1 MDTYQRRMV
10 DATPAA
16 DLWVPSWLLWS
27 NDTSAECWSW
37 IFWKHHFG
45 VPSIE
50 DTGTNLDTYFHIF
63 LSIKRHGL
71 RDILYNDIII
81 WYVTCIYIHTYT
93 AFTFLLPMGLVS
105 PHRSTHITNILF
117 LKSARKGG
125 GGAHFREKIV
135 EVSLGW
141 WIDWQ
146 NVGKS
151 WMIRSAPAVLLIFE
165 GIRDG
170 RHENK
175 ATEISFLSSEYIGN
189 DEIWARDDLLPNYR
203 WGAMQ
208 SSASFQCKQPSS
220 KLACKDLRCKGQHQQ
235 QQHQQP
241 SCHVVPSE

>member
-81 WYVTCIYIHTYT
+81 WYVTCIYTYLYSLYFS
-93 AFTFLLPMGLVS
+93 FTNGFGVPTQVDPFL
-105 PHRSTHITNILF
+105 TNILF
-117 LKSARKGG
+117 LETARKGG

-135 EVSLGW
+135 EVDPLVGLM
-141 WIDWQ
+141 DWLAECWKELDDTQ
-146 NVGKS
+146 CP
-151 WMIRSAPAVLLIFE
+151 RCFA
-165 GIRDG
+165 
-170 RHENK
+170 H
-175 ATEISFLSSEYIGN
+175 
-189 DEIWARDDLLPNYR
+189 IWRYQR
-203 WGAMQ
+203 W
-208 SSASFQCKQPSS
+208 
-220 KLACKDLRCKGQHQQ
+220 
-235 QQHQQP
+235 
-241 SCHVVPSE
+241 

>member
-81 WYVTCIYIHTYT
+81 WYVTCIYTYLYSLYFSFTNGFGVPTQVDPYNKHPVET
-93 AFTFLLPMGLVS
+93 ACQERWRRCPFSRENRGGLVGLMDWLAECWEELDDTQC
-105 PHRSTHITNILF
+105 PLF
-117 LKSARKGG
+117 CSYLKVSEMVDMRTKPPKY
-125 GGAHFREKIV
+125 HF
-135 EVSLGW
+135 
-141 WIDWQ
+141 
-146 NVGKS
+146 
-151 WMIRSAPAVLLIFE
+151 
-165 GIRDG
+165 
-170 RHENK
+170 
-175 ATEISFLSSEYIGN
+175 
-189 DEIWARDDLLPNYR
+189 
-203 WGAMQ
+203 
-208 SSASFQCKQPSS
+208 
-220 KLACKDLRCKGQHQQ
+220 
-235 QQHQQP
+235 
-241 SCHVVPSE
+241 

>member
-81 WYVTCIYIHTYT
+81 WYVTCIYTYLYSLYFS
-93 AFTFLLPMGLVS
+93 FTNGFGVPTQVDPYNKHPVFDGV
-105 PHRSTHITNILF
+105 PGKVEEVPIF
-117 LKSARKGG
+117 ARKSWRSRWADGLTG
-125 GGAHFREKIV
+125 RMLGRVGWYAVPPLFCSYLKVSEMVDMRTKPPKYHF
-135 EVSLGW
+135 
-141 WIDWQ
+141 
-146 NVGKS
+146 
-151 WMIRSAPAVLLIFE
+151 
-165 GIRDG
+165 
-170 RHENK
+170 
-175 ATEISFLSSEYIGN
+175 
-189 DEIWARDDLLPNYR
+189 
-203 WGAMQ
+203 
-208 SSASFQCKQPSS
+208 
-220 KLACKDLRCKGQHQQ
+220 
-235 QQHQQP
+235 
-241 SCHVVPSE
+241 